1 MAADLLV
8 RGARIHTFDQARR
21 VLDTGD
27 ILVRAGRILEI
38 APRIEAPPGMPVLE
52 ATGHLAIPGL
62 INAHLHSPGN
72 FLKGTVPGLPLELF
86 MLREVPPL
94 AADVPAARL
103 GYVRTLLGAIEMLK
117 TGVTAVMDDAFHVPV
132 ATEEG
137 IDAICT
143 AYRDIGMR
151 ARVAIDQ
158 PEIIEYAKYPFLE
171 ALLPPAIKA
180 EMESAPRQGA
190 EELLA
195 LYRHLIERWN
205 GEGEGRIGAALSCS
219 AIQRVTP
226 CYLHA
231 LSALSRERRLPFN
244 VHILET
250 RLQRVLGEENF
261 SGRSLVRVAADE
273 GALSPHTVVIHAIWV
288 DDGDIRL
295 LADSG
300 ATVAHNPVCNL
311 RLGSGV
317 MPLRALLGAGVPVAL
332 GTDEAIA
339 DDSINLWGA
348 IKQTGLVHTLAD
360 ADWTT
365 WPDAP
370 EILDLA
376 YGGGARAL
384 GFEVPLGQLAPGAAG
399 DITLLDLDT
408 EAFTPLNDVERQ
420 LVYAETGSSVR
431 HVVVAGRL
439 VVRDGRVTTLDER
452 AIRAEA
458 RALAAAARVDVAA
471 AEAAAARLEPY
482 YRQMVHMAHA
492 RDVGLRRR
500 LEPS

>member
-1 MAADLLV
+1 MSRDLLV
-8 RGARIHTFDQARR
+8 QGARIHCFGDARQ
-21 VLDTGD
+21 VLDQGD
-27 ILVRAGRILEI
+27 ILVRAGRI
-38 APRIEAPPGMPVLE
+38 AAIEARIDPPPGVPVLD
-52 ATGHLAIPGL
+52 ASGHLAIPGL

-94 AADVPAARL
+94 AADAPAARL
-103 GYVRTLLGAIEMLK
+103 AHVRTLLGAIEMLK
-117 TGVTAVMDDAFHVPV
+117 TGVTAVMDDAFHVPR
-132 ATEEG
+132 ATIEG
-137 IDAICT
+137 IDAICA

-151 ARVAIDQ
+151 ARIAIDQ
-158 PEIIEYAKYPFLE
+158 PEIVEYRKYPFLE

-180 EMESAPRQGA
+180 EMDAAPRQDA
-190 EELLA
+190 DELLA
-195 LYRHLIERWN
+195 LYAHLVERWD
-205 GEGEGRIGAALSCS
+205 GAAEGRIGAALSCS

-226 CYLHA
+226 RYLQA
-231 LSALSRERRLPFN
+231 LASLSRDRRLPFN

-288 DDGDIRL
+288 DEHDMRL

-317 MPLRALLGAGVPVAL
+317 MPLRALRNAHVPIAL

-339 DDSINLWGA
+339 DVSINLWGA
-348 IKQTGLVHTLAD
+348 IKQAGLVHTLAD

-376 YGGGARAL
+376 YAGGARAL
-384 GFEVPLGQLAPGAAG
+384 GFEVPLGQLVVGAAG
-399 DITLLDLDT
+399 DIALLDLDT
-408 EAFTPLNDVERQ
+408 AAFTPLNDVERQ

-431 HVVVAGRL
+431 HVVVAGNV

-458 RALAAAARVDVAA
+458 RGLAAASRGDIRS

-482 YRQMVHMAHA
+482 YQKMVRMAHA
-492 RDVGLRRR
+492 RDVRMRRR
-500 LEPS
+500 LGPA